1 VSPMMTCSR
10 ADQSVHAEEKGR
22 KASGEATVIV
32 ILVPPRSMNALLAS
46 MHTNQQTPQGG
57 TLSPQNL
64 SYTLAG
70 RSDF

>member
-32 ILVPPRSMNALLAS
+32 ILVPPRSMNALLPVRPGSPTSRLAPYVGEGGQYAKT
-46 MHTNQQTPQGG
+46 TNTQI
-57 TLSPQNL
+57 
-64 SYTLAG
+64 
-70 RSDF
+70 